1 MIVRRARTEDLPAV
15 MNVLD
20 GADLAVSP
28 ALVEEHLETDH
39 VLVSESESGTV
50 VGALVAVPRPS
61 GAHVEGIAVRP
72 RRRGQG
78 VGSALLEAAAARW
91 DRVTADFEPRLG
103 EFYRSNGFL
112 VTSTGDRYRGER
124 V

>member
-1 MIVRRARTEDLPAV
+1 MTIRTGRPEERPAI

-28 ALVEEHLETDH
+28 TRVEELLATDH

-50 VGALVAVPRPS
+50 IGALVAVPRSS

-72 RRRGQG
+72 GRRGQG

-91 DRVTADFEPRLG
+91 DRVTADFEPGLG
-103 EFYRSNGFL
+103 EFYRTNGFE
-112 VTSTGDRYRGER
+112 VTSTGDRYRAER